1 MEIKQIFIPRMAN
14 FAYLIG
20 DPDTGTCAVIDP
32 AFDPQK
38 ILDAAQA
45 GGYTVKYVINTH
57 AHSDHTSGN
66 AEILGASGARLCI
79 HKADAQQL
87 AGLLSR
93 AVSRVMGGKG
103 SPRAD
108 CLLADHDVIQ
118 MGQIELQVIHT
129 PGHTPGS
136 ICIYTPG
143 HVFTGD
149 TLFVEAVGRTDLP
162 GGSFQQIL
170 ASVHERLYTLPAD
183 TRVWPGHDYGPSP
196 SSTIG
201 HEKQNNPLS

>member
-1 MEIKQIFIPRMAN
+1 MDIRQIHIPKMDN
-14 FAYLIG
+14 FSYILA
-20 DPDTGTCAVIDP
+20 DPATRTCAVTDP

-38 ILDAAQA
+38 ILDAARA

-66 AEILGASGARLCI
+66 AEILGATGARLCI
-79 HKADAQQL
+79 HKDDARQL

-136 ICIYTPG
+136 ICIYTP
-143 HVFTGD
+143 
-149 TLFVEAVGRTDLP
+149 
-162 GGSFQQIL
+162 
-170 ASVHERLYTLPAD
+170 
-183 TRVWPGHDYGPSP
+183 
-196 SSTIG
+196 
-201 HEKQNNPLS
+201 

>member
-14 FAYLIG
+14 FSYLIG
-20 DPDTGTCAVIDP
+20 DPGTRTCAVIDP
-32 AFDPQK
+32 TFDPQK
-38 ILDAAQA
+38 ILSEVHA

-66 AEILGASGARLCI
+66 AQIINATGARLCI
-79 HKADAQQL
+79 HKDDAQQL
-87 AGLLSR
+87 AKVLSR
-93 AVSRVMGGKG
+93 AISRVMGGKG

-108 CLLADHDVIQ
+108 CLLVDHDVIQ
-118 MGQIELQVIHT
+118 LGQIELQVIHT

-196 SSTIG
+196 ASTIG